1 MVTDPNTI
9 SSLFVSSKQYNRSAD
24 DSSLTNSIDI
34 YDSYLQAD
42 DYDDDFEDYDDDDDE
57 DPFESSQLHQLV
69 HTQPVHLINKQA
81 LLSYEPVRELKSQS
95 FYEVSAPLNSS
106 VARATIATQ
115 SHDEDLTSA
124 ITSRSS
130 SLSST
135 FSFPNDKYYAN
146 GQSYQDYYAGVEE
159 DYDEPMT
166 DDKYETLYS
175 NYYGGKYI
183 SKLPRNEE
191 NLHFSVPRSLPY
203 QERDVCL
210 GLDLSSQC
218 ITLQQREL
226 FHEDEMETN
235 YHYTI
240 QTSNTHKSDEVTKN
254 CNTNHATDDEIL
266 FVKTV
271 SSKLSRYAGYFIADS
286 KDQEYSD
293 KVRFQEISY
302 KFSKTYF

>member
-9 SSLFVSSKQYNRSAD
+9 SSLFVSSKEYSSNAE
-24 DSSLTNSIDI
+24 DSSLTNSVDI

-42 DYDDDFEDYDDDDDE
+42 DYDDDFEDYDDIDDE

-81 LLSYEPVRELKSQS
+81 LLDFEPVREPKSQS
-95 FYEVSAPLNSS
+95 FYEMSAPLNSS
-106 VARATIATQ
+106 VARASIANK
-115 SHDEDLTSA
+115 SNREEITSA

-135 FSFPNDKYYAN
+135 FSFPNDTY
-146 GQSYQDYYAGVEE
+146 GQSYENYYASVEE
-159 DYDEPMT
+159 DFDEPMT
-166 DDKYETLYS
+166 DQKYETLYS
-175 NYYGGKYI
+175 NYYGT
-183 SKLPRNEE
+183 SKFPTNEE
-191 NLHFSVPRSLPY
+191 NSQFSVPRSLPY
-203 QERDVCL
+203 QERDVCI

-218 ITLQQREL
+218 ITSQREP
-226 FHEDEMETN
+226 FHEDEMEIN

-240 QTSNTHKSDEVTKN
+240 QTSKAYKIDEDTKN
-254 CNTNHATDDEIL
+254 CNKNHATKDEIL

-271 SSKLSRYAGYFIADS
+271 SAKLSRYAGYFIADS